1 LDTPQNLRQRLGRAG
16 KILFD
21 AVVPDARAAAGALRG
36 LAGVRSV
43 EARADGDWT
52 VFEVQAESDND
63 PREALYNHAVENR
76 WRVREISRP
85 PVTLEEVFAEVTSGE
100 EGR

>member
-1 LDTPQNLRQRLGRAG
+1 
-16 KILFD
+16 
-21 AVVPDARAAAGALRG
+21 
-36 LAGVRSV
+36 V

-52 VFEVQAESDND
+52 VFEVQAEPDHD
-63 PREALYNHAVENR
+63 PREALYNHAMENR